1 MKTNINKSELE
12 SRSEQL
18 STKRTGLAKIN
29 FSRRRVNRS
38 LDRETLL
45 AVLRGSAPQF
55 FELAE
60 VVGKWVWI
68 QFADKQPKEVTGTL
82 AELGFHWNYTRQ
94 AWQHPCGLFRNQH
107 ATFDPRKVYSSYFAA
122 DMMLA

>member
-18 STKRTGLAKIN
+18 STRRLPKIN
-29 FSRRRVNRS
+29 FARRRVNRS

-45 AVLRGSAPQF
+45 AVLRGNAPQF

-60 VVGKWVWI
+60 VVGRWIWI
-68 QFADKQPKEVTGTL
+68 QFSEKQPGEITSHL

-94 AWQHPCGLFRNQH
+94 AWQHPCGLFRNQR
-107 ATFDPRKVYSSYFAA
+107 ASFDPRRVYGSYFVA
-122 DMMLA
+122 DMKLI